1 MNGQRYDVVAAA
13 VVVDGALGF
22 HFRPPSVVSRSPI
35 SSDFGGHDTK
45 RKRKKN
51 KKQASSSEPTNG
63 QLRWAWP
70 TSATRTAT
78 RSSTATSSVATFE
91 RRPTRRNEY
100 RRAVDR
106 RTRSDRCDRRPIDSL
121 PREPVERKKKKKR
134 KAEEDDNQSNQTLLR
149 RAEAV
154 PLKISKTDPLRRAV
168 GFVFTLIHVRQS
180 TRSPSIGRRPR
191 WQLDRTPSRLL
202 THRPLCGF
210 H

>member
-1 MNGQRYDVVAAA
+1 M
-13 VVVDGALGF
+13 GF
-22 HFRPPSVVSRSPI
+22 IFGRRPSSVGRQFHLI
-35 SSDFGGHDTK
+35 SEATTQK
-45 RKRKKN
+45 EKEKKTKN
-51 KKQASSSEPTNG
+51 KLHLQSQPTDSCG
-63 QLRWAWP
+63 GRGRRPQP
-70 TSATRTAT
+70 
-78 RSSTATSSVATFE
+78 E
-91 RRPTRRNEY
+91 RRLVPRRRH
-100 RRAVDR
+100 RRWQHLSDDQREGTNIVGPSIVGLGQIDATADR
-106 RTRSDRCDRRPIDSL
+106 SIRFHANRLKGRR
-121 PREPVERKKKKKR
+121 KKKR